1 MAIVEEG
8 SGEAPIIEDN
18 MYTLTV
24 VSAVTGIREGPDK
37 FNPEVVDAP
46 IVHINTALEGTEDD
60 EGNPIVLRSTMN
72 LKFSRGGT
80 YQPSTLFLFA
90 QAFGVVPD
98 VGTPF
103 DTDWLKG
110 KKARGM
116 VRTETEGKWPKVIPE
131 SLIPMP
137 KGAAKGFG
145 PPPPRNESAPP
156 ASQEARQA
164 SPAAAAVPSIINPDG
179 SVNFDTFWKTLRAE
193 NISRTEVVAQVN
205 GDIENLMAMEAADV
219 ALLLES
225 LLSVPF

>member
-1 MAIVEEG
+1 MALVEEG

-24 VSAVTGIREGPDK
+24 VSAVVGIREGPDK

-137 KGAAKGFG
+137 KGNG
-145 PPPPRNESAPP
+145 RNAPSAV
-156 ASQEARQA
+156 QEARQPSNVDDVPFDTVPA
-164 SPAAAAVPSIINPDG
+164 LADQLAEAAALANWFEEVKGIGYTTKEILDHCKAQYDG
-179 SVNFDTFWKTLRAE
+179 RLPKDLT
-193 NISRTEVVAQVN
+193 
-205 GDIENLMAMEAADV
+205 ADERV
-219 ALLLES
+219 ALGQELLT
-225 LLSVPF
+225 

>member
-1 MAIVEEG
+1 MTIVEEG
-8 SGEAPIIEDN
+8 SGEAPVIEDN

-46 IVHINTALEGTEDD
+46 IVHINTALEGTADD
-60 EGNPIVLRSTMN
+60 EGNPIILRSTMN

-90 QAFGVVPD
+90 QAFGVVPE

-116 VRTETEGKWPKVIPE
+116 VRTGTEGKWPKVIPE

-137 KGAAKGFG
+137 KASGVKAPTSPVEGAE
-145 PPPPRNESAPP
+145 PPLSDALAE
-156 ASQEARQA
+156 
-164 SPAAAAVPSIINPDG
+164 AAALANWFEEIKSIGYSTKEILDRATG
-179 SVNFDTFWKTLRAE
+179 KYGKTPKDMTAAE
-193 NISRTEVVAQVN
+193 R
-205 GDIENLMAMEAADV
+205 D
-219 ALLLES
+219 ALAKELTG
-225 LLSVPF
+225 VPF